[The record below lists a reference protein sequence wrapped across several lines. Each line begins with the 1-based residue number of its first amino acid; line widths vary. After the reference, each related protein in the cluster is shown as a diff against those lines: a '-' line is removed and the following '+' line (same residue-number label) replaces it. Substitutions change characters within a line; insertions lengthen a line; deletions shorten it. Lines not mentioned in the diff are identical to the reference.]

1 MATGTVELDWVRD
14 EMFVGMDQNG
24 RSLVIGKIPGGEPE
38 FRGVKASELLLLSLA
53 GCSAHDVVAIFQK
66 QKQQVTSF
74 RVYVEGEQEDTAPW
88 RFTKINICYKLTGH
102 NLNEAYI
109 KRAIELSQE
118 KYCSVYAT
126 LRNAVTITSE
136 YEIKSE

>member
-1 MATGTVELDWVRD
+1 
-14 EMFVGMDQNG
+14 MFVGMDRNG
-24 RSLVIGKIPGGEPE
+24 RSVVIGKIPGEEPE

-74 RVYVEGEQEDTAPW
+74 RVYVEGEQQDTAPW
-88 RFTKINICYKLTGH
+88 RFTGINIRYRLTGH
-102 NLNEAYI
+102 NLNEAFI
-109 KRAIELSQE
+109 RRAIELSQT

-126 LRNAVTITSE
+126 LRDAVAITSE
-136 YEIKSE
+136 YEIISE